1 MNCPFCE
8 RLPQVGPEDRNHLA
22 AAFPDAY
29 PVSRGHTLVVPV
41 RHEPEFFKL
50 NPEEQAA
57 MWRLVE
63 SVRRRLEG
71 AIAPDGFNIGINA
84 GRAAGQT
91 IGHAHIH
98 VIPRFAGDVPDAR
111 GGVRWVLPAKARYW

>member
-8 RLPQVGPEDRNHLA
+8 RLLRVRPEDRNDLA

-29 PVSRGHTLVVPV
+29 PVSRGHTLVVPL
-41 RHEPEFFKL
+41 RHGAEFFQL
-50 NPEEQAA
+50 SPEEQTA

-63 SVRRRLEG
+63 TLRRRLEES
-71 AIAPDGFNIGINA
+71 IAPDGFNIGINA
-84 GRAAGQT
+84 GGAAGQT

-98 VIPRFAGDVPDAR
+98 VIPRFVGDIQDPR
-111 GGVRWVLPAKARYW
+111 GGIRWVLPAKARYW